1 VSQTLVLGVGNILLQ
16 DEGVGVRVVEQ
27 LREGCVLPEEIQVLD
42 GGTMGLD
49 LLYYLEGVE
58 RLLVIDAV
66 DAGQPPGTIL
76 RLTGDEIPALLG
88 RKLSPHQIGLA
99 DLLSVAELRD
109 LTPGQVI
116 LIGVQPASLETGL
129 DLSPTVGAQ
138 LPAIIHMVLKEMKT
152 WGYTI
157 EHRDDSS
164 ALSTKPESLTS

>member
-129 DLSPTVGAQ
+129 DLSPTIRAR
-138 LPAIIHMVLKEMKT
+138 LPAIVEMVIKEVRN
-152 WGYTI
+152 WGYITN
-157 EHRDDSS
+157 RQ
-164 ALSTKPESLTS
+164 

>member
-27 LREGCVLPEEIQVLD
+27 LREGYALPEEIQVLD

-49 LLYYLEGVE
+49 LLYYLEGVD

-66 DAGQPPGTIL
+66 DAGQSPGTII

-129 DLSPTVGAQ
+129 DLSPTIRAR
-138 LPAIIHMVLKEMKT
+138 LPAIVEMVIKEVRN
-152 WGYTI
+152 WGYITN
-157 EHRDDSS
+157 RQ
-164 ALSTKPESLTS
+164 

>member
-66 DAGQPPGTIL
+66 DAGQSPGTII

-129 DLSPTVGAQ
+129 DLSPTIRAR
-138 LPAIIHMVLKEMKT
+138 LPAIVEMVIKEVRN
-152 WGYTI
+152 WGYITN
-157 EHRDDSS
+157 RQ
-164 ALSTKPESLTS
+164 

>member
-16 DEGVGVRVVEQ
+16 DEGIGVRVVEH
-27 LREGCVLPEEIQVLD
+27 LNECYTFPEEVQVLD

-49 LLYYLEGVE
+49 LLYYLEGVD

-66 DAGQPPGTIL
+66 DAGRPPGTIL

-109 LTPGQVI
+109 LTPGQVV

-129 DLSPTVGAQ
+129 DLSPAIRARV
-138 LPAIIHMVLKEMKT
+138 PAIVEMVIKEVID
-152 WGYTI
+152 WGYTTN
-157 EHRDDSS
+157 RQ
-164 ALSTKPESLTS
+164 